1 MPTEIINK
9 NNIMTELQI
18 PQATEFME
26 QYLWKERADQ
36 QD

>member
-1 MPTEIINK
+1 
-9 NNIMTELQI
+9 MTKLQS

-26 QYLWKERADQ
+26 QYLWKEHPDQ